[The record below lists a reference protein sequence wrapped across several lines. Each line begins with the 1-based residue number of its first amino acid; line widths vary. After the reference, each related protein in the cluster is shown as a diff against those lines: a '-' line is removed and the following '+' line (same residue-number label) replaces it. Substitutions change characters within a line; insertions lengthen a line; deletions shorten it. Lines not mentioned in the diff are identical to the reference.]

1 MSTVLSAVAPYLTH
15 SRRGLTLPHTE
26 PSGVLSP
33 SMSEAPEERRKHARM
48 RVEFR
53 VTLSFTS
60 GRTAGEGKLL
70 NVSEGGCAIESAK
83 SLKTGDYV
91 SLLIHPHDQG
101 QPIAIESAAVRWVRG
116 RDFGVEFV
124 KIRPGEL
131 ERLTQFAEPTK
142 PGEGTE

>member
-1 MSTVLSAVAPYLTH
+1 MSTVLSAGAPYLTH
-15 SRRGLTLPHTE
+15 SLRGLTLPHTE
-26 PSGVLSP
+26 ASGVLSP
-33 SMSEAPEERRKHARM
+33 SMSDASQERRKHARI

-60 GRTAGEGKLL
+60 GRTAGEGKLV
-70 NVSEGGCAIESAK
+70 NVSQGGCAIESEK

-124 KIRPGEL
+124 KILPGEL

>member
-1 MSTVLSAVAPYLTH
+1 MSTVSSAVAPYLTH
-15 SRRGLTLPHTE
+15 SRRGLTLPQTG

-33 SMSEAPEERRKHARM
+33 SMSEAPTERRKHARI

-53 VTLSFTS
+53 VTLSFVS
-60 GRTAGEGKLL
+60 GRVAGEGKLL
-70 NVSEGGCAIESAK
+70 NVSQGGCAIESEK

-91 SLLIHPHDQG
+91 SLLIHPADQG

-131 ERLTQFAEPTK
+131 ERLTQFTDPTK
-142 PGEGTE
+142 AGGGTE